1 MRADGCHAVCPTDC
15 RYPERDIVW
24 LGLSMDRRRQHNRIT
39 VDQRALLI
47 SGDITLEV
55 VIDDLSEDGVSVS
68 THFSEPL
75 IKFGPETLLTLT
87 FQPTTRETLNLQCR
101 VKWVKPLPHG
111 SGSRIGMEI
120 INPPWEQSKSFL

>member
-1 MRADGCHAVCPTDC
+1 
-15 RYPERDIVW
+15 
-24 LGLSMDRRRQHNRIT
+24 MDKIRHHNRIT
-39 VDQRALLI
+39 VGQKAVLI

-68 THFSEPL
+68 TYSSQPL
-75 IKFGPETLLTLT
+75 MEFGPETLLTLN
-87 FQPTTRETLNLQCR
+87 FQPAAGETLSLQCR
-101 VKWVKPLPHG
+101 VKWVDKRLPHG

>member
-1 MRADGCHAVCPTDC
+1 MNKKSRK
-15 RYPERDIVW
+15 
-24 LGLSMDRRRQHNRIT
+24 NRIT

-55 VIDDLSEDGVSVS
+55 VIDDLSEDGVCVS
-68 THFSEPL
+68 TYSSKPL
-75 IKFGPETLLTLT
+75 TVFGPETLLTLT
-87 FQPTTRETLNLQCR
+87 FQPSKKETLNLQCK
-101 VKWVKPLPHG
+101 VKWVKLLHHG